1 MFKKY
6 FRNEKKSPAQAM
18 VEFALVL
25 PILLLVVYGLLEAGR
40 LLFIYASVTTASRQA
55 VRYASATGEN
65 DSGTPRFMDCSGIT
79 AAANSVAFIVN
90 FDTINITYDRPDPNN
105 PGNLKSIKGMNTDPT
120 VANECPTLAS
130 MPGAATGQVIQ
141 NGDRVKVYV
150 DAQYTPIVPLVPFDP
165 FTITAESSRTVIVTV
180 SVAVTAPPATWEA
193 STPTPS
199 LTPTNTPTD
208 TPTATNTPTDTPT
221 PIYTFT
227 PSNTPTA
234 TKIPSKT
241 PTPTDTATPTNTGTS
256 TPTPIVCSAFNLS
269 NGPLQISGNTMSMT
283 ISNTTGFVLDTS
295 QIFVAWNTKGGP
307 LGVLKLISA
316 SLSGSFWSNPV
327 GESTSPKVF
336 VPSSSFSMP
345 TIPMGD
351 STIVFTFNDNYQ
363 TIDGTETIVI
373 TIGTNG
379 CNGFTLTGK

>member
-1 MFKKY
+1 MLKKY
-6 FRNEKKSPAQAM
+6 FRNDNKSPAQAM

-65 DSGTPRFMDCSGIT
+65 DFGTQRFKDCSGIT

-90 FDTINITYDRPDPNN
+90 FDTVNITYDRPDRNDPSNIQ
-105 PGNLKSIKGMNTDPT
+105 SIRGMNTDPT
-120 VANECPTLAS
+120 AANECPTLAA
-130 MPGAATGQVIQ
+130 MTGDVLQ

-199 LTPTNTPTD
+199 KTPTKTPTDTPTPTNTPTD
-208 TPTATNTPTDTPT
+208 TPTPL
-221 PIYTFT
+221 YTYT
-227 PSNTPTA
+227 PSSTPTA
-234 TKIPSKT
+234 SKIPSKT
-241 PTPTDTATPTNTGTS
+241 PTPTDTGTPTNTGTATS
-256 TPTPIVCSAFNLS
+256 TPITCASTNLS
-269 NGPLQISGNTMSMT
+269 NGPLEFSGNTMSMT
-283 ISNTTGFVLDTS
+283 IYNGTGFVLDTS
-295 QIFVAWNTKGGP
+295 QIFVAWSTSGGH
-307 LGVLKLISA
+307 KLMSA
-316 SLSGSFWSNPV
+316 SLGGSFWSNPI
-327 GESTSPKVF
+327 GESNSPKVF
-336 VPSSSFSMP
+336 VPSSTFSMP
-345 TIPMGD
+345 TIPMGT
-351 STIVFTFNDNYQ
+351 STIVFTFDADYPRQ
-363 TIDGTETIVI
+363 GGETIAV

-379 CNGFTLTGK
+379 CNGYTLTGN